1 MIRLLSGASVLAC
14 AISGAVHAQGAA
26 DVFPSKPVRIIVGN
40 APGGGVDTVSRL
52 VAGRLTERWKYP
64 VVVENRAGASGRLAQ
79 DEVAKSAPDG
89 HTLLLG
95 GNSLVIGMLLKRIP
109 FDIRKVYDPIVQLTT
124 QSYLLVAHPSVPVTT
139 VKELVAYAKSRPGVL
154 NHGTAG
160 PGSLAH
166 LGMSLF
172 DVLSGTH
179 ITHIPYKGG
188 GPAMVDLLS
197 GRTQVLLGPSVSVMN
212 HVRGGKLKLLA
223 VSAEKRL
230 SSMPDLPTIAESGVP
245 GYELSNTYGFYAPA
259 GTPSA
264 ATAIINRESNV
275 VIRTPEFIARL
286 AADGVEAAPPNTAV
300 EYRNTIERE
309 YQKWDRFFKT
319 PGLNLNSF
327 LEG

>member
-1 MIRLLSGASVLAC
+1 MIRLLSIAAVLASAAC
-14 AISGAVHAQGAA
+14 GAAHAQGAA
-26 DVFPSKPVRIIVGN
+26 DVFPLKPVRIIVGN
-40 APGGGVDTVSRL
+40 APGGGTDTVSRL
-52 VAGRLTERWKYP
+52 VAARLTERWKYP
-64 VVVENRAGASGRLAQ
+64 IVVENRAGASGRIAQ
-79 DEVAKSAPDG
+79 DEVAKAAPDG

-109 FDIRKVYDPIVQLTT
+109 YDVRKVYDPIVQLTT
-124 QSYLLVAHPSVPVTT
+124 QSYLMVAHPSVPAST
-139 VKELVAYAKSRPGVL
+139 VKELVAYSKSRPGVL

-172 DVLSGTH
+172 DVLSGTQ

-197 GRTQVLLGPSVSVMN
+197 GRTQVLLGPSVSVIS
-212 HVRGGKLKLLA
+212 HVRSGKLKLLA
-223 VSAEKRL
+223 VSAEKRV
-230 SSMPDLPTIAESGVP
+230 SSMPDLPTIAESVP

-264 ATAIINRESNV
+264 ATALINRESNL
-275 VIRTPEFIARL
+275 VIRTPEFVSKL
-286 AADGVEAAPPNTAV
+286 AADGVEAAPPNTAA

-319 PGLNLNSF
+319 PGLNMESF